1 MPKVS
6 VIVPIYNVEAY
17 LPKCLESLQQQ
28 TLQELEIILVDDGS
42 TDNSSQ
48 IAKEFQMAHAEKVHY
63 FRTENKGQSH
73 ARNFG
78 MEKAKGDYVAFVDSD
93 DYVEKDMFQ
102 VLVEK
107 LATYPYDIVACDAV
121 IEYPT
126 TQKKARAGIETSKI
140 HMTIE
145 DRKQLIQTMYPVVWN
160 KIYKKE
166 WLQTVPMFKEGV
178 WYEDVLFLYEM
189 LPHLTSIGVVEKAL
203 YHYIQRPKSVTYTYS
218 EKLYDVFIIWD
229 VLLAYYKEIGLYE
242 TYSPILEYEY
252 VRYVYAT
259 FIKRL
264 AKSKDKAVFEKGVTF
279 AMQQVQSKFPQY
291 KKNAYISKIK
301 PKNLYLKWF
310 CPLLANGIYAIE
322 KNKMN

>member
-28 TLQELEIILVDDGS
+28 TLQDLEIILVDDGS
-42 TDNSSQ
+42 TDSSSQ
-48 IAKEFQMAHAEKVHY
+48 IAKAFQTEHSTTVKY

-78 MEKAKGDYVAFVDSD
+78 LEKAEGTYVAFVDSD
-93 DYVEKDMFQ
+93 DYVEKEMFQ
-102 VLVEK
+102 RLTEK
-107 LATYPYDIVACDAV
+107 LETYPYDVVACNAM

-126 TQKKARAGIETSKI
+126 TTKEVQAGIPSSKTN
-140 HMTIE
+140 MTLE
-145 DRKQLIQTMYPVVWN
+145 DKKQLIQTMYPVVWN

-166 WLQTVPMFKEGV
+166 WLQTMPKFTEGV

-189 LPHLTSIGVVEKAL
+189 IPHLTSIGMVEEAF

-218 EKLYDVFIIWD
+218 EKLYDVFTILD
-229 VLLAYYKEIGLYE
+229 ALLLYYKQENLYE
-242 TYSPILEYEY
+242 TYSQVLEYEY

-264 AKSKDKAVFEKGVTF
+264 AKSKDKILFKKGVEF
-279 AMQQVQSKFPQY
+279 AIQQVKDTFPHY
-291 KKNAYISKIK
+291 KKNVYMRRIK
-301 PKNLYLKWF
+301 PKNLYLRWF
-310 CPLLANGIYAIE
+310 CPFVANRIYDIE